1 MTKRVAIIGGGIT
14 GLATAHALERAAGA
28 DLDITLIEASDHLGG
43 NIVTHTYN
51 GFTID
56 GGPDSWVAT
65 KPHALQLAREV
76 GLEDELIGTEEA
88 TRKVYVLH
96 EGALHPIPE
105 GLILG
110 VPTEIRPIL
119 ETPLFTVAGKLRMG
133 VELFVPKADF
143 TGGHDESVASF
154 ISRRLGEEVNER
166 LAAPL
171 LGGIY
176 AADAE
181 HISIRAGFP
190 QLVEAE
196 QKYGSL
202 IRAMRET
209 KRARAA
215 ASETTDSQE
224 APAEA
229 VRTTTESD
237 PPLEVIAPH
246 PKKATT
252 SPKGSMFLSLKRGMG
267 SLITTVAHRLSRTD
281 VWKGCNV
288 TRISREPGTNAYRID
303 SEAGDTLVADHIV
316 LATSAVAAGRLLS
329 EIAPNVAMRLSEF
342 RYASTATVFLAYK
355 TADVA
360 HPLDGV
366 GFIAPR
372 TSRSPLLASTW
383 VSSKWS
389 HRAPSGH
396 VLLRGFLGGAW
407 GEEILAKS
415 DEELTR
421 VVANELTPLLGI
433 SKAPLF
439 SRVFRF
445 RNANPQPLVGHLER
459 VARLTTELAELKGIY
474 LGGSGIDGVGIPD
487 CVRQAEEMAAKILV
501 SPLA

>member
-1 MTKRVAIIGGGIT
+1 MTKRIAIIGGGIT
-14 GLATAHALERAAGA
+14 GLAAAHALERAADA
-28 DLDITLIEASDHLGG
+28 DLDITLIEANDHLGG
-43 NIVTHTYN
+43 NIVTQTYN

-96 EGALHPIPE
+96 GGMLHPIPE

-110 VPTEIRPIL
+110 VPTEIGPIV
-119 ETPLFTVAGKLRMG
+119 ESDLFSLAGKLRMG
-133 VELFVPKADF
+133 VELFVPKSDF
-143 TGGHDESVASF
+143 SGDRDESVASF

-190 QLVEAE
+190 QLVDAE

-215 ASETTDSQE
+215 A
-224 APAEA
+224 AES
-229 VRTTTESD
+229 TEKSD
-237 PPLEVIAPH
+237 
-246 PKKATT
+246 
-252 SPKGSMFLSLKRGMG
+252 SPKASMFLSLKRGMG
-267 SLITTVAHRLSRTD
+267 SLITTVAHRLSKTD
-281 VWKGCNV
+281 VWKGCKV

-303 SEAGDTLVADHIV
+303 CEAGDTLVADHVV

-329 EIAPNVAMRLSEF
+329 EIAPDASRTLGEF

-355 TADVA
+355 TSDVA

-372 TSRSPLLASTW
+372 TSGSPLLASTW

-407 GEEILAKS
+407 GEEILEKN
-415 DEELTR
+415 DDELTR
-421 VVANELTPLLGI
+421 IVTRELEPLLGI
-433 SKAPLF
+433 SKAALF

-445 RNANPQPLVGHLER
+445 RNANPQPLVGHLGR
-459 VARLTTELAELKGIY
+459 VKRLTKELSELPGIY

-501 SPLA
+501 SPIA